1 MSTLVEQL
9 KKLRLTKNLTQEEFS
24 KILGTNRATL
34 ANWETGR
41 TEPDATTLSN
51 IASFF
56 NVSVD
61 YLLGRT
67 FQPASPIQNE
77 SFTLS
82 PDELALVEK
91 YRRMKN
97 NEKDTMHKVADTIV
111 PIKDEQA
118 AASGK

>member
-1 MSTLVEQL
+1 MSTLLEQL
-9 KKLRLTKNLTQEEFS
+9 KKLRLTKGLTQEEFS

-61 YLLGRT
+61 YLLGRET
-67 FQPASPIQNE
+67 RPAPFHTE
-77 SFTLS
+77 ETTPTLS
-82 PDELALVEK
+82 PDEMALIEK
-91 YRRMKN
+91 YRRMKD
-97 NEKDTMHKVADTIV
+97 NEKDTMHKVADTIA
-111 PIKDEQA
+111 PDDEQA